1 MRYEEKLRSQIDEL
15 YVNGTSTKM
24 GTFFK
29 TKYILNINSVD
40 IPTRP

>member
-1 MRYEEKLRSQIDEL
+1 MRYEEKQRSQIDEL

-24 GTFFK
+24 DTFFT
-29 TKYILNINSVD
+29 TKCILNINSVD